1 MTRRGLSRW
10 AAFPFIAAALLSA
23 SGASATAADPK
34 LPVSGPTPAIDAV
47 PADPTLLEVTPT
59 AANAV
64 PTSVD
69 SAPAPEEAEVE
80 CVAKVIIHEAGGE
93 PRDGQVAVAQVI
105 RRRMHDR
112 RFGDSACGVIRQRG
126 QFFNVDAYNPARD
139 TVRWQNA
146 VAIAT
151 DTLAGGGD
159 ELAPGALFFHAVRAG
174 VPSNRVRVA
183 LIGRQLFY
191 R

>member
-10 AAFPFIAAALLSA
+10 AAIPLLAAVLSSA
-23 SGASATAADPK
+23 TGASATAADPK
-34 LPVSGPTPAIDAV
+34 LPVTGPAPTVDAATADADTADAPAI
-47 PADPTLLEVTPT
+47 
-59 AANAV
+59 AA
-64 PTSVD
+64 
-69 SAPAPEEAEVE
+69 APDQNEVE
-80 CVAKVIIHEAGGE
+80 CMAKVIVHEAGGE

-112 RFGDSACGVIRQRG
+112 RFADSACGVIRQHG
-126 QFFNVDAYNPARD
+126 QFFDVDAYNPSRD
-139 TVRWQNA
+139 TPRWENA

-151 DTLAGGGD
+151 DTLTGGGD

-174 VPSNRVRVA
+174 VPGNRVRVA